1 MRQHVFSFSAIN
13 TDREPH
19 AGGHPLHIEHQ
30 NPGGKMLNRAEFRK
44 KLRAELNTR
53 LTLDHP
59 LIGEISKPEK
69 NLPLMRLIATQ
80 GYQLTKV
87 FARYVGGLYFNC
99 PDRHFS
105 RRLALNVYEEETGKI
120 SKTDGHLE
128 LMQRFIYALG
138 VGAEELEAVE
148 PLPETKELV
157 DYRMNFVRDPAQFHK
172 GAAAVMIA
180 SEGQNLE
187 TKAGRM
193 RHQMIPTVYGLT
205 ARELEFFSVHAA
217 EDVYHVKEGVDLV
230 SLVCTTEQM
239 QQEAVEVIHGTCDR
253 FWQFY
258 DGIQRVYEAEQRPYA
273 ALAG

>member
-1 MRQHVFSFSAIN
+1 
-13 TDREPH
+13 
-19 AGGHPLHIEHQ
+19 
-30 NPGGKMLNRAEFRK
+30 MLNRNEFRK
-44 KLRAELNTR
+44 TLRAELNSR

-87 FARYVGGLYFNC
+87 FARYIGGLYFNC

-157 DYRMNFVRDPAQFHK
+157 DYRMNLVRDPAQFHK

-205 ARELEFFSVHAA
+205 ARDLEFFSVHAA

-239 QQEAVEVIHGTCDR
+239 QQEAVEVIHATCDR

-258 DGIQRVYEAEQRPYA
+258 DGIQRVYEAEQRSCA
-273 ALAG
+273 TSAC

>member
-1 MRQHVFSFSAIN
+1 
-13 TDREPH
+13 
-19 AGGHPLHIEHQ
+19 
-30 NPGGKMLNRAEFRK
+30 MLNRNEFRK
-44 KLRAELNTR
+44 KLRAELNSR

-87 FARYVGGLYFNC
+87 FARYIGGLYFNC

-148 PLPETKELV
+148 
-157 DYRMNFVRDPAQFHK
+157 
-172 GAAAVMIA
+172 
-180 SEGQNLE
+180 
-187 TKAGRM
+187 
-193 RHQMIPTVYGLT
+193 
-205 ARELEFFSVHAA
+205 
-217 EDVYHVKEGVDLV
+217 
-230 SLVCTTEQM
+230 
-239 QQEAVEVIHGTCDR
+239 
-253 FWQFY
+253 
-258 DGIQRVYEAEQRPYA
+258 RV
-273 ALAG
+273 G

>member
-1 MRQHVFSFSAIN
+1 
-13 TDREPH
+13 
-19 AGGHPLHIEHQ
+19 
-30 NPGGKMLNRAEFRK
+30 MLNRDDFRK
-44 KLRAELNTR
+44 KLRDELNSR

-59 LIGEISKPEK
+59 LIDELSKPEK

-87 FARYVGGLYFNC
+87 FARYIGGLYFNC

-105 RRLALNVYEEETGKI
+105 RRLAFNVYEEETGRI

-138 VGAEELEAVE
+138 VGVEELEAVQ
-148 PLPETKELV
+148 PLPETKELI
-157 DYRMNFVRDPAQFHK
+157 DYRMNFVKDPAQFHK

-187 TKAGRM
+187 TKAGKM

-217 EDVYHVKEGVDLV
+217 EDVGHVREGIDLV

-239 QQEAVEVIHGTCDR
+239 QQEAIEAIHGTCDR

-258 DGIQRVYEAEQRPYA
+258 NGLQRVYEDEHRMCVASA
-273 ALAG
+273 